1 MKIVEKNYIKGFKEY
16 YYYKSDLE
24 KFSTS
29 ELIDILR
36 SLRCKESRYL
46 EYQDENEWGDLEDN
60 FTGDWLVFDWGEYH
74 QSFAMIWMVKDV
86 LSRRPHIPKSKA
98 EKKAIRQMQAK
109 YHIRIPKVK

>member
-46 EYQDENEWGDLEDN
+46 EYQDETSG
-60 FTGDWLVFDWGEYH
+60 V
-74 QSFAMIWMVKDV
+74 IWKIISQVIGLCLIGV
-86 LSRRPHIPKSKA
+86 NIINLLL
-98 EKKAIRQMQAK
+98 
-109 YHIRIPKVK
+109 